1 MDDRPIGSI
10 TQSRGHAFNNSL
22 SHDSSRRLFMKNYR
36 NFKLISMV
44 LAIFLFFSIAV
55 PALAGDV
62 TLIGEV
68 NENYQLVS
76 NGQIYE
82 IADTPK
88 GNEMAENFISSKVK
102 VTGTVEEKNEMKTIT
117 VINFEVVAE

>member
-1 MDDRPIGSI
+1 M
-10 TQSRGHAFNNSL
+10 
-22 SHDSSRRLFMKNYR
+22 R
-36 NFKLISMV
+36 NFKSVCMV
-44 LAIFLFFSIAV
+44 LTIFLFLSISTL
-55 PALAGDV
+55 ALAGEV
-62 TLIGEV
+62 TLMGEV
-68 NENYQLVS
+68 NESYQLVS

-117 VINFEVVAE
+117 VVNFEVMPE

>member
-1 MDDRPIGSI
+1 MR
-10 TQSRGHAFNNSL
+10 
-22 SHDSSRRLFMKNYR
+22 NYQ
-36 NFKLISMV
+36 NFKLMSMV
-44 LAIFLFFSIAV
+44 LAIFLFLCIAT

-117 VINFEVVAE
+117 VINFEVMPE

>member
-1 MDDRPIGSI
+1 MRIIKDI
-10 TQSRGHAFNNSL
+10 
-22 SHDSSRRLFMKNYR
+22 
-36 NFKLISMV
+36 KLVRTV
-44 LAIFLFFSIAV
+44 LLILLLLSIAT
-55 PALAGDV
+55 PALAGEV

-68 NENYQLVS
+68 NESYQLVS

-102 VTGTVEEKNEMKTIT
+102 VTGTIEEKNEIKTIT
-117 VINFEVVAE
+117 VINFEVAPE